1 MKFAI
6 YGENVTVNDEMREK
20 IENRLS
26 ELNKYVVIDEAQSAK
41 VTVKVNGGN
50 ALKVEVNVPTKVGLM
65 RSEVVHEDFST
76 AVDLAIDKLEDQIRR
91 QKGRLSRRHKESLAE
106 NFYEDNEESN
116 DTPVRT
122 KTIFAEEMILDEA
135 IMRMEML
142 SHSFFIYKDI
152 DSDKAAVVYK
162 RNDGGYG
169 LIEINEYK
177 IRTENLQ

>member
-6 YGENVTVNDEMREK
+6 YGENVTINDQMREK

-26 ELNKYVVIDEAQSAK
+26 DLNKYVVIDEQQSAK
-41 VTVKVNGGN
+41 VTVKINGGP
-50 ALKVEVNVPTKVGLM
+50 LKVEVNVPSKVGLL

-91 QKGRLSRRHKESLAE
+91 QKGRLSRRHKESIAE
-106 NFYEDNEESN
+106 SFVEESDDSN

-122 KTIFAEEMILDEA
+122 KTIYAEEMVLDDA
-135 IMRMEML
+135 IMHMEML
-142 SHSFFIYKDI
+142 SHSFFIYKDL
-152 DSDKAAVVYK
+152 DSEKIAVVYK

-169 LIEINEYK
+169 LIEVSE
-177 IRTENLQ
+177 

>member
-6 YGENVTVNDEMREK
+6 YGENVTVNDKMREK

-26 ELNKYVVIDEAQSAK
+26 ELNKYIVVDEAQSAK
-41 VTVKVNGGN
+41 VTVKIYGN

-91 QKGRLSRRHKESLAE
+91 QKGRLSRRHKDSLAE
-106 NFYEDNEESN
+106 NFYEENDSEA

-122 KTIFAEEMILDEA
+122 NTIFADEMILDEA

-152 DSDKAAVVYK
+152 DSERLAVVYK

-169 LIEINEYK
+169 LIEVNE
-177 IRTENLQ
+177 

>member
-6 YGENVTVNDEMREK
+6 YGENVTVTDQMREK

-26 ELNKYVVIDEAQSAK
+26 DLNKYVVINEDQSAK
-41 VTVKVNGGN
+41 VTVKVHAN
-50 ALKVEVNVPTKVGLM
+50 ALKVEVNVPSKVGLL

-91 QKGRLSRRHKESLAE
+91 QKGRLSRRHKDSLAE
-106 NFYEDNEESN
+106 SFYEESDDSM

-122 KTIFAEEMILDEA
+122 KTVYTEEMELDEA
-135 IMRMEML
+135 IMQMEML
-142 SHSFFIYKDI
+142 SHSFFIYKDA
-152 DSDKAAVVYK
+152 DSQKIAVVYK

-169 LIEINEYK
+169 LIEVSE
-177 IRTENLQ
+177 

>member
-6 YGENVTVNDEMREK
+6 YGENVTVTDEMREK

-26 ELNKYVVIDEAQSAK
+26 DLNKYVVIDEAQSAK
-41 VTVKVNGGN
+41 VTVKVNSGGN

-106 NFYEDNEESN
+106 NFYEDNDDGN

-122 KTIFAEEMILDEA
+122 KTIYAEEMILDEA

-142 SHSFFIYKDI
+142 SHSFFIYKDL
-152 DSDKAAVVYK
+152 DSEKPAVVYK

-169 LIEINEYK
+169 LIEINE
-177 IRTENLQ
+177 

>member
-6 YGENVTVNDEMREK
+6 YGENVTINDRMREK
-20 IENRLS
+20 IENRIS
-26 ELNKYVVIDEAQSAK
+26 ELSKYVVIDEAQSAK
-41 VTVKVNGGN
+41 VTVKIYGD

-106 NFYEDNEESN
+106 NFYEAEEIEESDG

-122 KTIFAEEMILDEA
+122 KTVYADEMILDDA
-135 IMRMEML
+135 IVRMEML
-142 SHSFFIYKDI
+142 SHSFFIYKDA
-152 DSDKAAVVYK
+152 DSEKLAVVYK

-169 LIEINEYK
+169 LIEISE
-177 IRTENLQ
+177 